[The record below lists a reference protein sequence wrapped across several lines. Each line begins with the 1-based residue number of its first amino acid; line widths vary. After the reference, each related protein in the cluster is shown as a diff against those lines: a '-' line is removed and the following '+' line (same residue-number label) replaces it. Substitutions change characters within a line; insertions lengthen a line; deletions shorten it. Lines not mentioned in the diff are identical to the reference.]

1 MGGSVYESFV
11 RSISL
16 TIKLTKWVATR
27 AMQSYDVWTLAR
39 FDTPYDL
46 PLLVKHGQSAFS
58 IRLQNPRARWFQPA
72 TLPIPFSLLPT
83 QTNILFLLLKL
94 GNKRWM
100 KISLQTYL
108 SCFLVM
114 PFYRLWCQ
122 VRRILFLYH
131 TIRLTFTD
139 SFLKHEIV
147 NE

>member
-1 MGGSVYESFV
+1 MNGSVYESFV

-16 TIKLTKWVATR
+16 TINLTKWVATR
-27 AMQSYDVWTLAR
+27 AMQSYDVWILAR
-39 FDTPYDL
+39 FDMPYDL
-46 PLLVKHGQSAFS
+46 PLLVKHGQSAFN

-83 QTNILFLLLKL
+83 QTNILFLLLEL

-100 KISLQTYL
+100 KISLHTYL

-131 TIRLTFTD
+131 TIKLTFTD
-139 SFLKHEIV
+139 SFLKHEIL